1 MQKRGN
7 KVDISLIENK
17 KIAILGGT
25 GNEGKGLA
33 YRWVKAGLSVI
44 IGSRNLE
51 KAQTAVDDLKNRLTD
66 DVDLSAMENVQAAGL
81 ADIIVITVPY
91 KVHAGMVK
99 SIAPYCNGKIV
110 VDVTVPLNPP
120 KVTKV
125 YVPDAG
131 SAAQEAQ
138 MILGE
143 DAFVVSAFQNVSFEH
158 LLSDEEINCD
168 VLVAGKGKEA
178 RSVVIELVEKAGM
191 LGWDAGAIEN
201 SVVIEGLTSIL
212 IGINKENG
220 VKSSGI
226 RISGVPGK
234 SVL

>member
-1 MQKRGN
+1 M
-7 KVDISLIENK
+7 DTSLTDHK

-33 YRWVKAGLSVI
+33 YRWAKAGLSVI

-51 KAQTAVDDLKNRLTD
+51 KAQTAVDELTQLLNENA
-66 DVDLSAMENVQAAGL
+66 DLSAMENLEAANL
-81 ADIIVITVPY
+81 ADIIVLTVPY

-158 LLSDEEINCD
+158 LLSDEQINCD

-178 RSVVIELVEKAGM
+178 RLVVIELVEKAGM
-191 LGWDAGAIEN
+191 IGWDAGSIEN
-201 SVVIEGLTSIL
+201 SVVVEGLTSIL